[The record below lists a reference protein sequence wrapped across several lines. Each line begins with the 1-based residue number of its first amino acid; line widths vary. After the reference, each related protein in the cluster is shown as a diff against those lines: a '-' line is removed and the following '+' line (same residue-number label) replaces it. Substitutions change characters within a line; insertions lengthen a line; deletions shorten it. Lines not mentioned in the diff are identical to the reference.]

1 MTSSPPNSTRTIRQR
16 VLFVLR
22 PVVIIGVLVAF
33 LVPFVAGIIF
43 IRALTTGG
51 CGGADD
57 PAAYN
62 MPFEDVSFP
71 SSEFKTD
78 IKAFFIPGD
87 NGVTLIIPPGYTSG
101 RGNLLHE
108 LVLLH
113 KHGYGALTY
122 ESRAC
127 MGHYI
132 SLGYAEVTEVGDA
145 LDYLATRSDVDMDK
159 LAIHGFSSA
168 GATTLMAAA
177 RYPQLRAVVAEG
189 GYHDFGD
196 ALRDTSQGQQWAFL
210 GLFYE
215 FGVRVGYRWTT
226 GYDLSVLSPIST
238 IGEIAPRPI
247 LLIYGTAEPSLR
259 GGRLELAAAGDNAQ
273 LWEVPG
279 ATHGS
284 YSWTAPE
291 AFEQRVVDFYDKA
304 FDLHP

>member
-1 MTSSPPNSTRTIRQR
+1 MTPSPAPTRAVRQR
-16 VLFVLR
+16 ALFVLR
-22 PVVIIGVLVAF
+22 PVLIIAVLLAF
-33 LVPFVAGIIF
+33 LAPFLAGVIF
-43 IRALTTGG
+43 IRVLTTAG

-71 SSEFKTD
+71 SSEFQTD
-78 IKAFFIPGD
+78 IKAFFIPSD
-87 NGVTLIIPPGYTSG
+87 NGVTLIVPPGYTSG

-122 ESRAC
+122 ESRSC

-145 LDYLATRSDVDMDK
+145 LRYLATRPDVDMDK
-159 LAIHGFSSA
+159 IAIQGFSSA

-177 RYPQLRAVVAEG
+177 RYPNLRAVVAEG
-189 GYHDFGD
+189 GYHDFED
-196 ALRDTSQGQQWAFL
+196 ALRDTSQGQQWGFL
-210 GLFYE
+210 GAFYE
-215 FGVRVGYRWTT
+215 FGVKAGYRLTT

-238 IGEIAPRPI
+238 IGNIAPRPL

-291 AFEQRVVDFYDKA
+291 EFEWRVVDFYDKA
-304 FDLHP
+304 FDIRP

>member
-1 MTSSPPNSTRTIRQR
+1 MTPSPAPARTLRQR
-16 VLFVLR
+16 ALFVLR
-22 PVVIIGVLVAF
+22 PVLIVAALLAF
-33 LVPFVAGIIF
+33 LAPFIAGVIF
-43 IRALTTGG
+43 IRILTTVG
-51 CGGADD
+51 CGGGGD

-62 MPFEDVSFP
+62 LPFEDVSFP

-87 NGVTLIIPPGYTSG
+87 NGVTLVVPPAYTSG

-122 ESRAC
+122 ESRSC

-168 GATTLMAAA
+168 GATSLMAAA
-177 RYPQLRAVVAEG
+177 RYPSLRAVVAEG
-189 GYHDFGD
+189 GYHDFSD
-196 ALRDTSQGQQWAFL
+196 ALRDTSQGQQWSFL
-210 GLFYE
+210 GTFYE
-215 FGVRVGYRWTT
+215 FGVKAGYRLTT
-226 GYDLSVLSPIST
+226 GYDLSVLSPISA

-259 GGRLELAAAGDNAQ
+259 GGRLELAAAGENAQ

-284 YSWTAPE
+284 YAFTAPE
-291 AFEQRVVDFYDKA
+291 EFERCVVDFYNKA
-304 FDLHP
+304 FNIRP